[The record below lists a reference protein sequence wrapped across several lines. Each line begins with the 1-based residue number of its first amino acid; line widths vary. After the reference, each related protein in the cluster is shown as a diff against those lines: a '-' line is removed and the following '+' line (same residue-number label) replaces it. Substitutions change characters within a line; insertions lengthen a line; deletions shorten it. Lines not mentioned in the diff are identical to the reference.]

1 MDSSLVGGLAAVLGV
16 IVLALF
22 ARSFRKSGDDDAAA
36 RPAPTEPSRESAYAA
51 GGDEDGE
58 DDEGDV
64 EFPDG
69 PDAGHV
75 VAVTS
80 SGNALV
86 PDGRVVRM
94 LPPEESGEEWKV
106 GAGIKS
112 GTLRAEK
119 AFGMT
124 WSAGD
129 LRGAR
134 VVRGAAD
141 EGAWVLETLGRDG
154 EYIPFDFETLEAAE
168 AAKQMFER
176 LDVVQIGED
185 EEDGQP
191 APPSSEQFEEA
202 RRIYRETLS
211 ELSMD
216 EGEEPR

>member
-1 MDSSLVGGLAAVLGV
+1 MDNSAIGGIAAVLAV
-16 IVLALF
+16 IVIALF
-22 ARSFRKSGDDDAAA
+22 ARSFQQRREPDPMMP
-36 RPAPTEPSRESAYAA
+36 RPAAPEPSHAETY
-51 GGDEDGE
+51 EPEGE
-58 DDEGDV
+58 DDEAEAEQFGD
-64 EFPDG
+64 EDDADG
-69 PDAGHV
+69 GHV

-86 PDGRVVRM
+86 PDGHVVRM

-112 GTLRAEK
+112 STMRAEK

-129 LRGAR
+129 LRGTR

-168 AAKQMFER
+168 AAKQLFER
-176 LDVVQIGED
+176 HGVVTIGED
-185 EEDGQP
+185 EDGNP
-191 APPSSEQFEEA
+191 APPSREQFEEA
-202 RRIYRETLS
+202 RRIYRETLA